1 MKSRYNNID
10 FMTADPNRRIVVTA
24 GEIKKIVAEQLEA
37 GAKDFYDSLAENIA
51 IQNMAVVF
59 WALHI
64 SQGFGK
70 KRLQDLHDTI
80 AGIYEIINSPIGQ
93 GSNADDYVDE
103 IKKLGINLDADV
115 KVEFIEKRKNKNV
128 GR

>member
-10 FMTADPNRRIVVTA
+10 FRAADPNRQIVVTA

-37 GAKDFYDSLAENIA
+37 GAKDFYNGIAKDIA
-51 IQNMAVVF
+51 IQNMGVVF

-80 AGIYEIINSPIGQ
+80 AGIYEIIGSPIGQ

-115 KVEFIEKRKNKNV
+115 HVEFLEERKKEK
-128 GR
+128 

>member
-1 MKSRYNNID
+1 MKSRYSGID
-10 FMTADPNRRIVVTA
+10 FRTADPNRQIVVTA
-24 GEIKKIVAEQLEA
+24 GEIRKIVAEQLDTEA
-37 GAKDFYDSLAENIA
+37 KNFYDGLAENIA

-93 GSNADDYVDE
+93 GSNAEDYVDE
-103 IKKLGINLDADV
+103 IKKLGINLDTDV
-115 KVEFIEKRKNKNV
+115 KVEFIEKKKK
-128 GR
+128 

>member
-1 MKSRYNNID
+1 MKSRYSGID
-10 FMTADPNRRIVVTA
+10 FRTADPNRQIVVTA
-24 GEIKKIVAEQLEA
+24 GEIRKIVAEQLEA
-37 GAKDFYDSLAENIA
+37 GAKDFYNGIA
-51 IQNMAVVF
+51 KDVAVQNMAIVF

-115 KVEFIEKRKNKNV
+115 HVEFLEERKKEK
-128 GR
+128 

>member
-1 MKSRYNNID
+1 MKSRYSGID
-10 FMTADPNRRIVVTA
+10 FRTADPNRQIVVTA
-24 GEIKKIVAEQLEA
+24 GEIRKIVAEQLDTEA
-37 GAKDFYDSLAENIA
+37 KNFYDGLAENIA

-80 AGIYEIINSPIGQ
+80 AGIYEIINSPIGR
-93 GSNADDYVDE
+93 GTDATDYVDE
-103 IKKLGINLDADV
+103 IKKLGIDLDTDV
-115 KVEFIEKRKNKNV
+115 RVEFLEKRKK
-128 GR
+128 

>member
-1 MKSRYNNID
+1 MKSRYSGID
-10 FMTADPNRRIVVTA
+10 FRTVDPNRQIVVTA
-24 GEIKKIVAEQLEA
+24 GEIRKIVAEQLDTEA
-37 GAKDFYDSLAENIA
+37 KNFYDGLAENIA

-93 GSNADDYVDE
+93 GSNTDDYVDE

-115 KVEFIEKRKNKNV
+115 HVEFLEERKKEK
-128 GR
+128 

>member
-10 FMTADPNRRIVVTA
+10 FRTVDPNRQIVVTA
-24 GEIKKIVAEQLEA
+24 GEIRKIVAEQLEA
-37 GAKDFYDSLAENIA
+37 RTKDFYNGIA
-51 IQNMAVVF
+51 KDVAVQNMAVVF

-80 AGIYEIINSPIGQ
+80 AGIYEIINSPIGR
-93 GSNADDYVDE
+93 GSNATDYVDE
-103 IKKLGINLDADV
+103 IKKLGIDLDTDV
-115 KVEFIEKRKNKNV
+115 KVEFIEKKKK
-128 GR
+128 

>member
-1 MKSRYNNID
+1 MKSRYSGID
-10 FMTADPNRRIVVTA
+10 FRTADPNRQIAVTA
-24 GEIKKIVAEQLEA
+24 GEIRKIVVEQLEA
-37 GAKDFYDSLAENIA
+37 GAKDFYNGIA
-51 IQNMAVVF
+51 KDVAVQNMAIVF

-115 KVEFIEKRKNKNV
+115 KVEFIEKKKK
-128 GR
+128 

>member
-10 FMTADPNRRIVVTA
+10 FRTADPNRQIVVTA
-24 GEIKKIVAEQLEA
+24 GEIRKIVAEQLEA
-37 GAKDFYDSLAENIA
+37 GAKDFYNGIA
-51 IQNMAVVF
+51 KDVAVQNMAIAF

-80 AGIYEIINSPIGQ
+80 AGIYEIINSPIGR
-93 GSNADDYVDE
+93 GSDATDYVDE
-103 IKKLGINLDADV
+103 IKKLGIDLDTDV
-115 KVEFIEKRKNKNV
+115 KVEFIENR
-128 GR
+128 